1 MINKKRV
8 LMAYEPIYNGNIKEA
23 LKYYKEGKELALTYP
38 IKGEIDMEMRLMDY
52 ILKMI
57 N

>member
-8 LMAYEPIYNGNIKEA
+8 LMAYELIYNGNSQEV

-38 IKGEIDMEMRLMDY
+38 IKGEVYMEIRLMDY

>member
-1 MINKKRV
+1 
-8 LMAYEPIYNGNIKEA
+8 MAYEPIYNGNIKEA